1 MELNSPSAHLSFSGR
16 PERSL
21 GGCVLASTY
30 FGPLQW
36 YQKLYRYSTCFIDG
50 CEQFVKQTYRN
61 RCVIASTN
69 GPLSLS
75 IPVERTTGSSATH
88 SAMKDIRISNHGNWR
103 HIHWQAIV
111 SAYSESPFFEY
122 YADDIRPFFTRRWEW
137 LFDFNLE
144 TTRTLCTLLDI
155 QPTLLLTQEYLPAAD
170 GYSTF
175 TTSPSAFSACK
186 EQGSFLENPSAA
198 SSHLR
203 SESSLI
209 DFRNTISPKNAL
221 PDADFSPRDYYQVF
235 AQKHGFLPNLSIL
248 DLLFNMGNEAIFY
261 L

>member
-1 MELNSPSAHLSFSGR
+1 MLPLLSSAY
-16 PERSL
+16 
-21 GGCVLASTY
+21 LA
-30 FGPLQW
+30 PVQW
-36 YQKLYRYSTCFIDG
+36 YAKLFRSDG
-50 CEQFVKQTYRN
+50 CWMEQHDHFIKQTYRN
-61 RCVIASTN
+61 RCIIATAN
-69 GPLSLS
+69 GAQALT
-75 IPVERTTGSSATH
+75 IPIERPSGEQASRM
-88 SAMKDIRISNHGNWR
+88 AMKDIRISDHSNWR

-175 TTSPSAFSACK
+175 TTSPSAFSARK

>member
-1 MELNSPSAHLSFSGR
+1 
-16 PERSL
+16 
-21 GGCVLASTY
+21 
-30 FGPLQW
+30 
-36 YQKLYRYSTCFIDG
+36 
-50 CEQFVKQTYRN
+50 
-61 RCVIASTN
+61 
-69 GPLSLS
+69 
-75 IPVERTTGSSATH
+75 
-88 SAMKDIRISNHGNWR
+88 MKDIRISNHGNWR

-203 SESSLI
+203 CESSLI